1 MKKLLG
7 LLIILLILTMAGC
20 KSPPKNEI
28 VLPPF
33 PERQE
38 QQMPEDLKDVVSEY
52 RQKLVRFGV
61 VATH

>member
-1 MKKLLG
+1 
-7 LLIILLILTMAGC
+7 MAGC

-38 QQMPEDLKDVVSEY
+38 QQMPEDLKDYAQLLLYYEFLVEEWEVWGQTVTELIDSEDG
-52 RQKLVRFGV
+52 K
-61 VATH
+61 